1 MTGFLFGA
9 ILLLTIACWTKL
21 RDEDAR
27 PFAVA
32 FLAAAPF
39 LLFSTI
45 AIYTFATAPAGEYRV
60 ALEGF
65 ELDLAANGEPVTVGG
80 GADGEE
86 ADDLI
91 VRDLPPR
98 FLMFRMEGEAL
109 VATLPA
115 ELDRAG
121 ENPTHAVVRV
131 DDERPFANSVAVRN
145 GETFPLIPARR
156 QEITE
161 RWSIP
166 ILRNLNAQTAMYP
179 LRFWA
184 RAKGSDEVVTGADG
198 APLGSFLSFD
208 GGFFRNTLF
217 VTFTGDGTKA
227 AGKQYN
233 PRIATIGQGTPRSFA
248 LFRLDYADP
257 KLGDGSRSVAQERRS
272 FRVSYDKGRLAIV
285 FDTPDVVRIAPT
297 VVERLVKDGS
307 FLLATR
313 DPRRDAPVVANQ
325 MVLSFPQLGPRVQNE
340 LFSAIRVSESGD
352 CRVRVTSH
360 TGTRCYASG
369 EAFRVG
375 DRAAAILRVTEIA
388 TPWGIIATLFVLAF
402 LSFLW
407 MRRVVP
413 PGNLATVAIIIVSGA
428 EVLLAVRLLI
438 AFEGA
443 LLDPASA
450 SGLWESLVIFALLP
464 FTLRVAYDRVFT
476 RETWI
481 EAAAIAGLVAVTLV
495 RANVVTSWIVVVCA
509 AVVLVP
515 FMASW
520 IASFVIDRVSAMRVS
535 FRWIVA
541 FAAIVALV
549 RVAMLFGLGWKER
562 ISLPGVDLALTILY
576 LPVVFLFFAFLWQHV
591 RDLEGSSRLT
601 GTQIA
606 AGLLAAALGV
616 LLTILIPWFVKDS
629 GSALVHVPAIVLLFA
644 LPVLVRA
651 NRVTIPLAI
660 PLACVVVLH
669 LVVGLMPHL
678 RGQEKN
684 DPAYQ
689 KALSDPAEAN
699 EFMARRLGQ
708 STNQLRILSYVA
720 PHQLEQ
726 AGTSKAEG
734 LVMQRRMLDR
744 YSGTGVFGAG
754 YLHVPLT
761 MFRDTHMNDN
771 LSAIHILAPFGIA
784 GALGIVALLVALALL
799 PLRERF
805 TSDETPERVIDQR
818 AALGILALWTFSL
831 CGTYMFAA
839 NVGLVLFTGK
849 NVYLLA
855 ATSNSDAIEGGVL
868 LLIALVA
875 LAKPVAEMQG
885 RKVSEVQSL
894 RVSEDAAT
902 TSLRLCTS
910 ETLRLV
916 LPEARV

>member
-1 MTGFLFGA
+1 MTGFLFGTL
-9 ILLLTIACWTKL
+9 LLLTVACWVML
-21 RDEDAR
+21 RDEDWR

-98 FLMFRMEGEAL
+98 FLMFRVEGENL
-109 VATLPA
+109 VAALPG

-131 DDERPFANSVAVRN
+131 DDERPFANSVAVKN

-156 QEITE
+156 QKITE

-179 LRFWA
+179 LRFWS
-184 RAKGSDEVVTGADG
+184 RPKGSDEVVTGADG

-208 GGFFRNTLF
+208 GGFFRNRLF

-227 AGKQYN
+227 GGKQYN
-233 PRIATIGQGTPRSFA
+233 PRVAVIEQGTPRSFA

-257 KLGDGSRSVAQERRS
+257 KLGDDRRSLAQERRS
-272 FRVSYDKGRLAIV
+272 FTASYEKGRLSVV
-285 FDTPDVVRIAPT
+285 FDTPDVVRLAPD

-313 DPRRDAPVVANQ
+313 DPRRDAPVISNQ

-375 DRAAAILRVTEIA
+375 DRAAAIVRVTELG

-407 MRRVVP
+407 MRRHDA
-413 PGNLATVAIIIVSGA
+413 ATIAIIIVSAA

-464 FTLRVAYDRVFT
+464 FTLRVAYDRVLT
-476 RETWI
+476 RTMGI
-481 EAAAIAGLVAVTLV
+481 EAAAIVALVAITLV
-495 RANVVTSWIVVVCA
+495 RANVGTKWVVVVCA
-509 AVVLVP
+509 AVLLVP
-515 FMASW
+515 LIASW
-520 IASFVIDRVSAMRVS
+520 LANLVIDRVSALRVS
-535 FRWIVA
+535 FRWIVS
-541 FAAIVALV
+541 FAVIVAVV

-562 ISLPGVDLALTILY
+562 VSLPGVDLALTILY

-591 RDLEGSSRLT
+591 RDLDGTARLT
-601 GTQIA
+601 GKQIG
-606 AGLLAAALGV
+606 AGVLAAALGV
-616 LLTILIPWFVKDS
+616 LLTIIIPWFVKDS
-629 GSALVHVPAIVLLFA
+629 GSALVHVPAMVLLFA

-651 NRVTIPLAI
+651 NRVTIPLAV
-660 PLACVVVLH
+660 PLACVVALH

-699 EFMARRLGQ
+699 DFMARRLGQ

-744 YSGTGVFGAG
+744 YSGTGLFGAG
-754 YLHVPLT
+754 WLHVPLT

-784 GALGIVALLVALALL
+784 GALGIVTLLVALALL
-799 PLRERF
+799 PLRTRF
-805 TSDETPERVIDQR
+805 TSDESPEHAIDQR
-818 AALGILALWTFSL
+818 TALGILALWTFSL
-831 CGTYMFAA
+831 CGIYMFAA
-839 NVGLVLFTGK
+839 NVGMVLFTGK

-875 LAKPVAEMQG
+875 LG
-885 RKVSEVQSL
+885 RVSEVQSL
-894 RVSEDAAT
+894 RVAEGAAIKP
-902 TSLRLCTS
+902 
-910 ETLRLV
+910 
-916 LPEARV
+916 PEASA